1 MSTKTEN
8 LKLTKPAA
16 TDLVDISAIN
26 ENMDIIDENLITRGE
41 VNELKE
47 NLDNTDAALRS
58 ENASTKRDLQI
69 TAGTINN
76 RIDNTDAALRHE
88 IAETDA
94 TLRYENESTKRDL
107 QITAA
112 TINNRIDNLVVN
124 TGDSNSEIVDAR
136 VGSDGVTY
144 GSLGTAIRTQV
155 KNIYDDLKS
164 GYESADKSI
173 IENLHTTT
181 ERIEDEV
188 DQKVKSLRL
197 YRDAEGYLCE
207 TEG

>member
-16 TDLVDISAIN
+16 TDIVDISVIN
-26 ENMDIIDENLITRGE
+26 ENMDIIDENF
-41 VNELKE
+41 VSKVELDKIKKK
-47 NLDNTDAALRS
+47 LDDSDAALKS
-58 ENASTKRDLQI
+58 GYE
-69 TAGTINN
+69 TA
-76 RIDNTDAALRHE
+76 DDAIKKEFREA
-88 IAETDA
+88 DA
-94 TLRYENESTKRDL
+94 T
-107 QITAA
+107 
-112 TINNRIDNLVVN
+112 
-124 TGDSNSEIVDAR
+124 
-136 VGSDGVTY
+136 
-144 GSLGTAIRTQV
+144 
-155 KNIYDDLKS
+155 LKS

>member
-41 VNELKE
+41 VNELKG
-47 NLDNTDAALRS
+47 NLD
-58 ENASTKRDLQI
+58 K
-69 TAGTINN
+69 
-76 RIDNTDAALRHE
+76 
-88 IAETDA
+88 TDA

-136 VGSDGVTY
+136 FGGDGVTY